1 MTTFRV
7 AQHSKYC
14 PHCDV
19 KTTGAYY
26 NHKTG
31 RIECPN
37 CGGEV
42 E

>member
-7 AQHSKYC
+7 ATHAKYC

-19 KTTGAYY
+19 ETTDAYR

-31 RIECPN
+31 RIECPY

-42 E
+42 N